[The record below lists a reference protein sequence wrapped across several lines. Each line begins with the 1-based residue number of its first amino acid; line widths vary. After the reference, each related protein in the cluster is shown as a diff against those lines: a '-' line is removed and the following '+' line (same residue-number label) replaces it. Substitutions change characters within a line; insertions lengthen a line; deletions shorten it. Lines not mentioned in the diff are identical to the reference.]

1 MIHKAIFSPKSIVV
15 VGASGDPAKVGGK
28 ILQNIIASPF
38 SGKLYGINPKAS
50 SVQGVA
56 CPSLEELEEAELAI
70 FAVPAQ
76 HIPQYMR
83 VLAEQ
88 KGTRGFIVLSAGF
101 SEMGEA
107 GKALQDEI
115 TSIAASCGGSLIGPN
130 CTGVLT
136 RSYAGVF
143 AGPVPPLSSSGCDM
157 VSGSGATA
165 AFIIEQGITAGLR
178 FSEIISVG
186 NSAQIGVEDV
196 LAHWDETYQ
205 PGTSAPVKMLYME
218 SITDA
223 RRLLKHS
230 ISLAEKGCRICAVK
244 AGSSQA
250 GSRAASSHTG
260 AMAADDLFVDA
271 LFRKAGII
279 RCRGR
284 QELVNAA
291 SVCCYPRM
299 EGRSMAVVTHAG
311 GPGVMLTDMLS
322 DAGIT
327 VPGLEGPEMEELLSR
342 LHHGSSVVN
351 PIDFLATGTAS
362 QLDDILRTLKDER
375 KDLSAVTVIFGSP
388 GLTDISDVLQVLES
402 HITSSDIPIF
412 PVLPSVITAEREIRQ
427 FKQTGLPFFSDETQ
441 FAQALG
447 STLIP
452 MNPSAEETVPID
464 GAEIL
469 RSRLIPGADGYLPVD
484 QVSMMLDAA
493 GIQRLQEKIIGCPKD
508 IESVPFAFPW
518 AMKVLGP
525 VHKSD
530 VGGVLLNISSEA
542 QAASAAEQLLT
553 IEDAHGVLVQEMAS
567 GTEFYCG
574 LMRDELFG
582 HLLMTGLGGIFVET
596 LKDVSSELLPIDR
609 HQASQMLA
617 GLKSFTILQ
626 GTRGKPPLDVR
637 GLEDMLVKLSSLA
650 ASFPEIAEMDIN
662 PVLVSEDRAAAA
674 DCRIRI
680 SE

>member
-1 MIHKAIFSPKSIVV
+1 
-15 VGASGDPAKVGGK
+15 
-28 ILQNIIASPF
+28 
-38 SGKLYGINPKAS
+38 
-50 SVQGVA
+50 
-56 CPSLEELEEAELAI
+56 
-70 FAVPAQ
+70 
-76 HIPQYMR
+76 
-83 VLAEQ
+83 
-88 KGTRGFIVLSAGF
+88 
-101 SEMGEA
+101 
-107 GKALQDEI
+107 
-115 TSIAASCGGSLIGPN
+115 
-130 CTGVLT
+130 
-136 RSYAGVF
+136 
-143 AGPVPPLSSSGCDM
+143 
-157 VSGSGATA
+157 
-165 AFIIEQGITAGLR
+165 
-178 FSEIISVG
+178 
-186 NSAQIGVEDV
+186 
-196 LAHWDETYQ
+196 
-205 PGTSAPVKMLYME
+205 
-218 SITDA
+218 
-223 RRLLKHS
+223 
-230 ISLAEKGCRICAVK
+230 
-244 AGSSQA
+244 
-250 GSRAASSHTG
+250 
-260 AMAADDLFVDA
+260 
-271 LFRKAGII
+271 
-279 RCRGR
+279 
-284 QELVNAA
+284 
-291 SVCCYPRM
+291 
-299 EGRSMAVVTHAG
+299 MAVVTHAG

-342 LHHGSSVVN
+342 LHHGSSVAN

-375 KDLSAVTVIFGSP
+375 KDISAVTVIFGSP
-388 GLTDISDVLQVLES
+388 GLTDISDVLQVLAR

-447 STLIP
+447 STLIQ
-452 MNPSAEETVPID
+452 MHPSAEELVPID

-469 RSRLIPGADGYLPVD
+469 RSRLIPGSDGYLPAD
-484 QVSMMLDAA
+484 QISMMLDAA
-493 GIQRLQEKIIGCPKD
+493 GIQRLQEKIIGCTKD
-508 IESVPFAFPW
+508 IGSVPFAFPW

-542 QAASAAEQLLT
+542 QAASAAEQLLN

-596 LKDVSSELLPIDR
+596 LKDVSSELLPINR
-609 HQASQMLA
+609 QEASQMLA
-617 GLKSFTILQ
+617 GLKSFPILQ

-637 GLEDMLVKLSSLA
+637 GLEDMLVKLSRLA